1 MAGDLNLKKSWNPAL
16 VKNQSKVWEDEQAKL
31 TELKKIR
38 EINSDL
44 QKEQEYKRLLQ
55 LQHGEEFSEKDLNK
69 GEKLKLNKLNWM
81 YEDMPFESDPASEKT
96 NEGGFIE
103 HNTEFLEGKAQVENL
118 LQGKKSF
125 KRDQGSGDNISRILN
140 VGKTTVATPSSRK
153 DDPLLMIMR
162 ERMQVVRGNNGP
174 RKPSSSVEADPS
186 TKRHSSRSH
195 SESTSSD
202 PKHSYRSSEH
212 HGDKSTHDRR
222 SDRGSHSR
230 SHHSSKIRSGEKNFS
245 EADSSRTRHRRESSS
260 RGHGESSESR
270 RKHRDSGESRK
281 REDSN
286 SGESRKREHSDSGYR
301 RKEDSS
307 RSKHHKSENHPNY

>member
-38 EINSDL
+38 EINSEL

-140 VGKTTVATPSSRK
+140 VGKTTVGAPSSRK
-153 DDPLLMIMR
+153 DDPLLMIKR
-162 ERMQVVRGNNGP
+162 ERMQVARGNNGL
-174 RKPSSSVEADPS
+174 RKPSSSEEVEPS
-186 TKRHSSRSH
+186 TKRHSSGSH

-202 PKHSYRSSEH
+202 SKNSYRSSEQ
-212 HGDKSTHDRR
+212 HGNKSTRERR
-222 SDRGSHSR
+222 SERGSHSR
-230 SHHSSKIRSGEKNFS
+230 SQHSSKILSGGKGFS
-245 EADSSRTRHRRESSS
+245 EEDSSRTRDRRESSS

-270 RKHRDSGESRK
+270 RRKHTE
-281 REDSN
+281 
-286 SGESRKREHSDSGYR
+286 SGESRKREHSDSGSR
-301 RKEDSS
+301 RNEDSS